1 MVMCTVRVMF
11 CLFLVS
17 LAAVAQSDRGTM
29 TGTVSDTTGAV
40 IPGVSIV
47 ATNVET
53 SARYE
58 TTSTETGNYTLAQ
71 LPSGLYQ
78 LSAELPGFKRY
89 VRQGINVLVAQTL
102 RLDVKLDIGSND
114 ESITVTEAA
123 PLLKTDSTEVA
134 HNF

>member
-1 MVMCTVRVMF
+1 MVMFTVRVMF

-78 LSAELPGFKRY
+78 LSAELPGFQGDG
-89 VRQGINVLVAQTL
+89 RQGINVIAAQT
-102 RLDVKLDIGSND
+102 I
-114 ESITVTEAA
+114 A
-123 PLLKTDSTEVA
+123 P
-134 HNF
+134 